1 MHDWITV
8 ARWEAMRLLR
18 RKDFIISTLLIPVI
32 VAAGIGISVFLRNRN
47 ESKVIR
53 VAVVRA
59 DGAPVTMPEQKGIV
73 WVTEPRSR
81 EALVDLVNERE
92 VEGAVILP
100 ADLAAA
106 DTIDALVRW
115 PRQDWVERVETL
127 LEQEVRV
134 ARADAAGLA
143 AGTLDALDRPVR
155 LAERVTQPE
164 RGRSRADRVVAFG
177 LMMLIVMSVF
187 TAIAYMGIGISGEKQ
202 ARVTEVIVS
211 AITPQ
216 SWIDGKIAAYTGV
229 GLLQA
234 IVWALTIVVAM
245 GFFLTTLPQAVNPA
259 ALGVSLLFAITGF
272 AFFIALMAMVMA
284 TIKDLQSTTKFQ
296 AYFMFIPFLPF
307 FFMEPALQSPD
318 ATWVVV
324 LSLLPIFS
332 PMLVPA
338 RFAIGGIAG
347 WEVAVA
353 FVLLLVGLYFVRRA
367 AGAAFRIGMLMYGK
381 EISLP
386 ELWRWAKTE

>member
-8 ARWEAMRLLR
+8 ARWETLRLMR
-18 RKDFIISTLLIPVI
+18 RKDFVISTLLIPVL
-32 VAAGIGISVFLRNRN
+32 VAAGIGVTVFLEQRN
-47 ESKVIR
+47 EGKVTRI
-53 VAVVRA
+53 AVTRA
-59 DGAPVTMPEQKGIV
+59 DGATASMPELKGFV

-81 EALVDLVNERE
+81 EALAAMVNERE

-127 LEQEVRV
+127 LEKEIRL
-134 ARADAAGLA
+134 ARADAAGLPV
-143 AGTLDALDRPVR
+143 GTLDALDRPVR

-164 RGRSRADRVVAFG
+164 RGRSRADRIVAFG

-211 AITPQ
+211 AISPQ

-234 IVWALTIVVAM
+234 VVWALTVVVAM
-245 GFFLTTLPQAVNPA
+245 LFFITELPKAINPA
-259 ALGVSLLFAITGF
+259 SLGVSLVFCLTGF
-272 AFFIALMAMVMA
+272 AFYIALMAMVMA

-307 FFMEPALQSPD
+307 FFMEAVLQNPD

-324 LSLLPIFS
+324 VSLLPVFS

-347 WEVAVA
+347 WEVAAA
-353 FVLLLVGLYFVRRA
+353 FLLLLVGFHFVRRA

>member
-8 ARWEAMRLLR
+8 ARWETLRLMR
-18 RKDFIISTLLIPVI
+18 RKDFVISTLLIPVL
-32 VAAGIGISVFLRNRN
+32 VAAGIGVTVFLERRN
-47 ESKVIR
+47 EGKVTRI
-53 VAVVRA
+53 AVTRA
-59 DGAPVTMPEQKGIV
+59 DGATASMPELKGFV

-81 EALVDLVNERE
+81 EALAAMVNERE

-127 LEQEVRV
+127 LEKEIRL
-134 ARADAAGLA
+134 ARADAAGLPV
-143 AGTLDALDRPVR
+143 GTLDALDRPVR

-164 RGRSRADRVVAFG
+164 RGRSRADRIVAFG

-211 AITPQ
+211 AISPQ

-234 IVWALTIVVAM
+234 VVWALTVVVAM
-245 GFFLTTLPQAVNPA
+245 LFFITELPKAINPA
-259 ALGVSLLFAITGF
+259 SLGVSLVFCLTGF
-272 AFFIALMAMVMA
+272 AFYIALMAMVMA

-307 FFMEPALQSPD
+307 FFMEAVLQNPD

-324 LSLLPIFS
+324 VSLLPVFS

-347 WEVAVA
+347 WEVAAA
-353 FVLLLVGLYFVRRA
+353 FLLLLVGFHFVRRA

>member
-1 MHDWITV
+1 MHDWVTV
-8 ARWEAMRLLR
+8 ARWEVLRLTR

-32 VAAGIGISVFLRNRN
+32 VAAGIAVGVYMRNRD
-47 ESKVIR
+47 EAKVIQ

-81 EALVDLVNERE
+81 EALVALVNGRE

-100 ADLAAA
+100 ADLALA

-115 PRQDWVERVETL
+115 PRQDWVERVEAL
-127 LEQEVRV
+127 LEKEVRL

-143 AGTLDALDRPVR
+143 AGTLETLDRPVR
-155 LAERVTQPE
+155 LAERVTLPE
-164 RGRSRADRVVAFG
+164 RGRSRADRIVAFG

-234 IVWALTIVVAM
+234 VVWAVTIALAM
-245 GFFLTTLPQAVNPA
+245 LFFMTALPSSVNPA
-259 ALGVSLLFAITGF
+259 SVAVALVFSVTGF

-296 AYFMFIPFLPF
+296 AYFTFIPFLPF
-307 FFMEPALQSPD
+307 FFMEPVLRNPD
-318 ATWVVV
+318 AMWVVV
-324 LSLLPIFS
+324 LSLLPIFAPS
-332 PMLVPA
+332 LVPA

-353 FVLLLVGLYFVRRA
+353 FVLLLAGFYFMRRA

-386 ELWRWAKTE
+386 ELWRWAKTQ